1 LNRIL
6 SYLIL
11 SAGIT
16 AVPVRLLAFPPET
29 GDSALWRD
37 FTYVSTVDPW
47 LTGGNAAALTRFASH
62 NISRAEVKMEY
73 GNGGFVD
80 YAQSH
85 RTFKAGA
92 EVGSF
97 YRLNRRTVV
106 YGNMSYDNYSGK
118 DMAGSVFIDPTHKP
132 FDIVEDSLT
141 NTGTKHLDTYKL
153 AGGVGVDIYHG
164 ISLGARIDYTAANY
178 AKYKDLRHKNSLM
191 DFVLTPGV
199 YVPIGKNVSF
209 GADYRYRRNTESLE
223 YSTYGK
229 TEKKYMS
236 LISYGAFMGRLE
248 QFGTTGYTGSNNEMP
263 LLDEYNGG
271 GIQAEWRITP
281 QLSWYNSFDISD
293 RDGYYGRKSS
303 YTITYSTHH
312 SRLYGYESRI
322 TLRYPQAVHLL
333 DVSVKSENLENYENS
348 YSEVINSSGA
358 STYQYDDALKRANR
372 LWIDSKVGYTGYFG
386 IEGDMPV
393 WIISAAVNMARR
405 KQTAYLY
412 PYYRRQNIH
421 STEGTVD
428 ITRNLKLANGVLSLS
443 AGASYLKG
451 GGEPYEDGTYT
462 EPSDKQS
469 APPSMEAYLYRE
481 YEYLTAPQY
490 SVHGSV
496 GYTFHI
502 PQSRMD
508 GYMKLYTDYRKTN
521 SSNDYLLGRD
531 HTVLRITVGSTF

>member
-1 LNRIL
+1 M
-6 SYLIL
+6 
-11 SAGIT
+11 
-16 AVPVRLLAFPPET
+16 VPIRLLAFPPET
-29 GDSALWRD
+29 GDSLLWRD

-47 LTGGNAAALTRFASH
+47 LMGGNAAALTRFVSR

-80 YAQSH
+80 YEQSH
-85 RTFKAGA
+85 HTFKAVA
-92 EVGSF
+92 EVESF

-141 NTGTKHLDTYKL
+141 NTGTKHLDTYSL
-153 AGGVGVDIYHG
+153 AGGVGVDLYRG
-164 ISLGARIDYTAANY
+164 ISLGARIDYTTANY
-178 AKYKDLRHKNSLM
+178 AKYKDLRHKNSMM
-191 DFVLTPGV
+191 DFVLTTGV
-199 YVPIGKNVSF
+199 YVPIGKSLSI
-209 GADYRYRRNTESLE
+209 GADYRYRRNTESLDF
-223 YSTYGK
+223 STYGK

-236 LISYGAFMGRLE
+236 LISYGAFIGRLE

-271 GIQAEWRITP
+271 GIQTEWRITP
-281 QLSWYNSFDISD
+281 HLSWYNSLDISD

-312 SRLYGYESRI
+312 STLYGYESRL

-333 DVSVKSENLENYENS
+333 DVSVKSESLENYENS

-358 STYQYDDALKRANR
+358 TTYQYYDALKRANR
-372 LWIDSKVGYTGYFG
+372 LWIDSKVVYTGYYG
-386 IEGDMPV
+386 MEGEMPV
-393 WIISAAVNMARR
+393 WTISAAVNMARR

-421 STEGTVD
+421 STEGTVG
-428 ITRNLKLANGVLSLS
+428 ITRNLKLDKSVLSLS

-508 GYMKLYTDYRKTN
+508 GYVKLYAEHQKTN
-521 SSNDYLLGRD
+521 SRNDYLQGRD
-531 HTVLRITVGSTF
+531 HTVLRITVGSIF